1 MNDLIRGHIK
11 KRQATRNYREYLQR
25 KVDDARTAIDKDMG
39 VSNDEVEKV
48 FSARRRQVLEE

>member
-11 KRQATRNYREYLQR
+11 KRQATRSYREYLQR

-48 FSARRRQVLEE
+48 FSARR